1 MNVGTIWSIVAGLM
15 FVIGFI
21 IMLQKYSIYFLNGS
35 FDLGVV
41 LFFGSIVMLVLG
53 FLLLGQKTE

>member
-1 MNVGTIWSIVAGLM
+1 MNIGTIWSMTAGLM
-15 FVIGFI
+15 FIIGFV
-21 IMLQKYSIYFLNGS
+21 IMLQKYSVPFLNGS

-41 LFFGSIVMLVLG
+41 LFFGSIVMLLLG